1 MSERAE
7 RAGIWRAVQIT
18 MLPTAPIPYRY
29 AVAKSALAV
38 LLGLACASPI
48 RRRSAMSSFTSVLE
62 TLCNITENPMCN
74 DAIEHVNEKK
84 HGDLCT
90 IAMKLA
96 PLAKDTAPEIE
107 LPYLGILLA
116 ALAAS
121 LLRVEEYAPIIE
133 ELKPEEETEFR

>member
-1 MSERAE
+1 MSERAY
-7 RAGIWRAVQIT
+7 GIWRAVQVV

-38 LLGLACASPI
+38 LLGTACATSI
-48 RRRSAMSSFTSVLE
+48 RRKSAISAFTSVLE
-62 TLCNITENPMCN
+62 TLCNLTDNPVCIN
-74 DAIEHVNEKK
+74 AVEHINEKK
-84 HGDLCT
+84 HSDLCT
-90 IAMKLA
+90 IAMKLT
-96 PLAKDTAPEIE
+96 PLAKNTAPEIE

-133 ELKPEEETEFR
+133 ELKPEEETASELR